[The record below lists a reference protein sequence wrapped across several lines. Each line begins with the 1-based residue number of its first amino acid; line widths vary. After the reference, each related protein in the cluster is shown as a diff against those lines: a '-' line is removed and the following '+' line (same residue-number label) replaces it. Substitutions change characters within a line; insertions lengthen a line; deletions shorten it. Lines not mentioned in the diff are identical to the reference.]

1 MSGSDSEVMLIIDEG
16 TTSVRAFVFDKTFRC
31 QFAVKREL
39 PVYYPQDG
47 FVEQSAEEIWHQT
60 LLACDQAIAE
70 IGGVEK
76 VAGIGITNQRETTI
90 VWDKRTGESIC
101 PAIVWQDQR
110 SIGYCQMKI
119 FDGLEEEIREETGLT
134 VDPYFS
140 ASKLEWIR
148 EHIVLSRIGV
158 KRKNL
163 IFGNVDTWLIWNLTK
178 GRVHATD
185 VTNASR
191 TLLRSLDT
199 DHTTGWNKKLLEMF
213 RVPEYFMPEIR
224 PSCSEFGATDPDI
237 FGKPIPILAAI
248 GDQQSSLIGHQCLN
262 QGGAKITYG
271 TGAFLVVNTGT
282 EKPPIDNNLLGTVG
296 YSLTDRSAYAMEGS
310 IFNAGTV
317 MQWLRDELHFMTDA
331 SLSAD
336 MAKLVPDSGGVCVVP
351 AFTGLGA
358 PHWNSEA
365 RGLISGLTRATT
377 INHIVRAALESIA
390 FQTND
395 LIEAYQEAGID
406 INSLKVDGGMA
417 TNEWMLQHIADICGI
432 PVIKP
437 MGHEMT
443 ALGCAAC
450 VATMLGWSDFD
461 EFLKGDVQPTVYEP
475 TQDSRWYSQKEH
487 WSMATTRA
495 NLADPEGLW
504 STVRRSE

>member
-1 MSGSDSEVMLIIDEG
+1 MSGNDSQVMLIIDEG
-16 TTSVRAFVFDKTFRC
+16 TTSVRVFVFDRTFTCRI
-31 QFAVKREL
+31 AIKREL
-39 PVYYPQDG
+39 PVYYPRDG
-47 FVEQSAEEIWHQT
+47 FVEQSAEDIWHQT
-60 LLACDQAIAE
+60 LLACDQAIE
-70 IGGVEK
+70 HIGGVEK

-101 PAIVWQDQR
+101 PAIVWQDRR
-110 SIGYCQMKI
+110 SIGICELKI
-119 FDGLEEEIREETGLT
+119 RDGLEEEIREETGLNI
-134 VDPYFS
+134 DPYFS
-140 ASKLEWIR
+140 ATKLEWIR
-148 EHIVLSRIGV
+148 ENIVLSRIGV
-158 KRKNL
+158 RRKNL
-163 IFGNVDTWLIWNLTK
+163 IFGNVDTWLIWNFTK

-199 DHTTGWNKKLLEMF
+199 DHTTGWNKKLLELF
-213 RVPEYFMPEIR
+213 RVPEYFMPEIH
-224 PSCSEFGATDPDI
+224 PSCSEFGTTDPEI

-248 GDQQSSLIGHQCLN
+248 GDQQSSLIGHQALY

-282 EKPPIDNNLLGTVG
+282 EKPPVDKNLLGTVG

-317 MQWLRDELHFMTDA
+317 MQWLRDELQFMTDA

-365 RGLISGLTRATT
+365 RGLISGLTRGTT

-395 LIEAYQEAGID
+395 LIEAYQQAGIE
-406 INSLKVDGGMA
+406 IISLKVDGGMT
-417 TNEWMLQHIADICGI
+417 TNEWMLQHIADICEI

-437 MGHEMT
+437 KEHEVT

-461 EFLKGDVQPTVYEP
+461 EFLTGDVQPTVYEP
-475 TQDSRWYSQKEH
+475 TESFTWYLQKEQ
-487 WSMATTRA
+487 WRMAVLRA
-495 NLADPEGLW
+495 NLADPEDW
-504 STVRRSE
+504 ESEIRGSV